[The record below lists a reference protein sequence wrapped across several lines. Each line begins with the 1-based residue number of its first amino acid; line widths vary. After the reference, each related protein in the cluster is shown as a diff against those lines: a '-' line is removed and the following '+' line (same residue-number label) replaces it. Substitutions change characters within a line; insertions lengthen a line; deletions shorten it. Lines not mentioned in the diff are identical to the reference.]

1 MYQNIKISK
10 RTAIYSEGMETRT
23 YFKKGFLLFLG
34 VVSMLQVWSNPI
46 DENTALKV
54 AAQVLRPVVKQS
66 SADETLQKS
75 EEPLALKLL
84 YKSSSSSNN
93 KTENSDAMRM
103 RTNQE
108 NVAEDVY
115 FYIFVTEENDGF
127 VIVAGDDRVVPV
139 LGYSNEN
146 GFSVENMPDNL
157 KWWLDGY
164 ARQIEYAI
172 ENNMEAT
179 PEIKQQWK
187 QLLEDKES
195 INDKK

>member
-1 MYQNIKISK
+1 
-10 RTAIYSEGMETRT
+10 
-23 YFKKGFLLFLG
+23 
-34 VVSMLQVWSNPI
+34 
-46 DENTALKV
+46 
-54 AAQVLRPVVKQS
+54 
-66 SADETLQKS
+66 
-75 EEPLALKLL
+75 
-84 YKSSSSSNN
+84 
-93 KTENSDAMRM
+93 MRM